1 MRPACGPGII
11 LFAIDDPVTWVSE
24 GLFAIPRIA
33 LCLRV
38 LDFLHAGAQ
47 KIAADSGAT
56 STSINQRHFL
66 DEIHR
71 DCGFFAH
78 LVFRAV
84 RKVDS
89 LDRPSDRNSGSK
101 KAKVLKASQKPL
113 RSGSSVLP
121 RQLLLETPGLQAE
134 EPGSLPHALWVEAG
148 CRRAQTVISG
158 KGPHDYC
165 ENPSAAL

>member
-1 MRPACGPGII
+1 
-11 LFAIDDPVTWVSE
+11 V
-24 GLFAIPRIA
+24 
-33 LCLRV
+33 
-38 LDFLHAGAQ
+38 
-47 KIAADSGAT
+47 ADNGAT
-56 STSINQRHFL
+56 STSINQRHFP

-89 LDRPSDRNSGSK
+89 FDRPSDRDSGSK
-101 KAKVLKASQKPL
+101 KTQASKAAQRPL
-113 RSGSSVLP
+113 RSGSRVLP
-121 RQLLLETPGLQAE
+121 RQLLLEASSLQADE
-134 EPGSLPHALWVEAG
+134 AGSLPHSLWVEAG
-148 CRRAQTVISG
+148 CRCAQTVVSG

>member
-1 MRPACGPGII
+1 MRWAIGPGII
-11 LFAIDDPVTWVSE
+11 LFAIDDPVTWVSK

-33 LCLRV
+33 LCLTV

-47 KIAADSGAT
+47 QMAADNGAT

-66 DEIHR
+66 DEVLR

-89 LDRPSDRNSGSK
+89 FDRPSDQDSGSK
-101 KAKVLKASQKPL
+101 KTKVLKASQKPL

-121 RQLLLETPGLQAE
+121 RQLLLETSGLQAE
-134 EPGSLPHALWVEAG
+134 EAGSLPHALWVEAG
-148 CRRAQTVISG
+148 CRRAQTVVSG
-158 KGPHDYC
+158 KRPHDYC

>member
-1 MRPACGPGII
+1 MRRAVGPAII
-11 LFAIDDPVTWVSE
+11 LFAIDDPVTWI
-24 GLFAIPRIA
+24 GKRLFAILRIV

-47 KIAADSGAT
+47 RIAADNGAT

-66 DEIHR
+66 DEILR

-89 LDRPSDRNSGSK
+89 FDRPSDRDSGPK
-101 KAKVLKASQKPL
+101 KTKALKASQKPL
-113 RSGSSVLP
+113 RSGSRALP
-121 RQLLLETPGLQAE
+121 RQLLLETSGLQAE
-134 EPGSLPHALWVEAG
+134 EPSSLPHALWVEAG

-158 KGPHDYC
+158 KVPHDYC